1 MKNTRAETQI
11 WPHLSPAFKPLRA
24 VSAQR
29 AKPKLL
35 LTFKALSDS
44 TSIYLPCQL
53 SSYLYVP
60 ATPNPSWHPAL
71 PCAPLPTCLM
81 PLWPAFVMHPDDQ
94 FQEWALPS
102 TSFMKPMWLNLP
114 RGNLR
119 TVLIPTKL
127 CLDLQVN
134 FVLLTLRLLLTCNY
148 FLKPTWSL
156 ISYPVNFSPW
166 PVFYSGGS
174 IDSFLNIWVYGHL
187 HQCINKWTY

>member
-1 MKNTRAETQI
+1 MQSPTPDLLFQSLHFNKITGDVGGCYSVRSTRTETQI
-11 WPHLSPAFKPLRA
+11 WPRLSPAFKPLRA
-24 VSAQR
+24 VSAQGS
-29 AKPKLL
+29 KPKLL

-53 SSYLYVP
+53 SLYPYVP

-114 RGNLR
+114 RGNLP
-119 TVLIPTKL
+119 TVLIPTKFVSGPPSEL
-127 CLDLQVN
+127 CAFNPYIV
-134 FVLLTLRLLLTCNY
+134 
-148 FLKPTWSL
+148 
-156 ISYPVNFSPW
+156 
-166 PVFYSGGS
+166 
-174 IDSFLNIWVYGHL
+174 
-187 HQCINKWTY
+187 TYM